1 MNNQDQDQDT
11 RFQRYDF
18 TPKRSQNKRKHRPHI
33 WPWIL
38 GLVIVVLILTFGIRY
53 ALNTSNQVTNNT
65 ATSKSTSKNSSD
77 NSDNSSTKNS
87 KGNDTTSSA
96 PATQP
101 AKSASPAM
109 SPSASSSFAEPH
121 TFNSVQDAKDWANA
135 TKPDWTSDGYNYWTV
150 TQNSQGY
157 YVLTFTK

>member
-1 MNNQDQDQDT
+1 MNNQDQDT

-87 KGNDTTSSA
+87 KGNDTTSST

>member
-1 MNNQDQDQDT
+1 MNNQDQDT

-65 ATSKSTSKNSSD
+65 ATSKSTSTNSSD

>member
-1 MNNQDQDQDT
+1 MNNQDQDT

-65 ATSKSTSKNSSD
+65 ATSKSTSTNSSD

-121 TFNSVQDAKDWANA
+121 TFNSVQDARDWANA

>member
-1 MNNQDQDQDT
+1 MNNQDQDT

-65 ATSKSTSKNSSD
+65 ATSKSTSTNSSD

-101 AKSASPAM
+101 AKSASPAT

>member
-1 MNNQDQDQDT
+1 MNNQDQDT

-65 ATSKSTSKNSSD
+65 ATSKSTSTNSSD

-135 TKPDWTSDGYNYWTV
+135 TKLDWTSDGSNYWTV

>member
-1 MNNQDQDQDT
+1 MNNQDQDT

-65 ATSKSTSKNSSD
+65 ATSKSTSTNSSD
-77 NSDNSSTKNS
+77 NSNNSSTKNS

>member
-1 MNNQDQDQDT
+1 MNNQDQDT

-65 ATSKSTSKNSSD
+65 DTSKSTSTNSSD

>member
-1 MNNQDQDQDT
+1 MNNQDQDT

-65 ATSKSTSKNSSD
+65 ATSKSTSTNSSD

-87 KGNDTTSSA
+87 KGNDTTSST

>member
-1 MNNQDQDQDT
+1 MNNQDQDT

-65 ATSKSTSKNSSD
+65 ATSKSTSTNSSD
-77 NSDNSSTKNS
+77 NSDNSSNKNS

>member
-1 MNNQDQDQDT
+1 MNNQDQDT

>member
-1 MNNQDQDQDT
+1 MNNQDQDT

-65 ATSKSTSKNSSD
+65 ATSKSTSTNSSD

-150 TQNSQGY
+150 TQNIQGY

>member
-1 MNNQDQDQDT
+1 MNNQDQDT

-53 ALNTSNQVTNNT
+53 ALNTSSQVTNNT
-65 ATSKSTSKNSSD
+65 ATSKSTSTNSSD

>member
-1 MNNQDQDQDT
+1 MNNQDQDT

-65 ATSKSTSKNSSD
+65 ATSKSTSTNSSD

-101 AKSASPAM
+101 AKSASSAM

-121 TFNSVQDAKDWANA
+121 TFNSVQDAKDWAYA

>member
-1 MNNQDQDQDT
+1 MNNQDQDT

-65 ATSKSTSKNSSD
+65 ATSKSTSTNSSD

-135 TKPDWTSDGYNYWTV
+135 TKPDWTSAGYNYWTV

>member
-1 MNNQDQDQDT
+1 MNNQDQDT

-87 KGNDTTSSA
+87 KGNDTASSA

>member
-1 MNNQDQDQDT
+1 MNNQDQDT

-65 ATSKSTSKNSSD
+65 ATSKSTSTNSSD

-135 TKPDWTSDGYNYWTV
+135 TKPDWTSNGYNYWTV

>member
-1 MNNQDQDQDT
+1 MNNQDQDT

-18 TPKRSQNKRKHRPHI
+18 TPKRSQNKRKHRPNI

-65 ATSKSTSKNSSD
+65 ATSKSTSTNGSD